1 MQSFTMGIGRCT
13 MLLSGKRS
21 FFRSAPSAQIE
32 CDLRYF
38 RAHHQVA
45 ASVQTNERKVDA
57 VGEQDRTTELSPK
70 I

>member
-1 MQSFTMGIGRCT
+1 MQSLMMGIGRCT
-13 MLLSGKRS
+13 MLLSGKTS
-21 FFRSAPSAQIE
+21 FFRSAPSAQPE

-45 ASVQTNERKVDA
+45 ASVQTSERNVDA